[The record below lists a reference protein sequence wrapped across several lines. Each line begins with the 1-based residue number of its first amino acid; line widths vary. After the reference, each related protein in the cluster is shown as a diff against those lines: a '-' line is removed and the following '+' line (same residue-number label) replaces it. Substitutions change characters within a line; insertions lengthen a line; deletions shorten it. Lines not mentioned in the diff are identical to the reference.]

1 MRNDVA
7 PSFLRPPPER
17 GVPLLWWLLGLLAL
31 GLAGL
36 YVLRMHRA
44 PVPAAPA
51 ATVTA
56 PAPSAARTAPP
67 ATTPQRA
74 PARAPVARPSRGPET
89 VVTRCE
95 SGGRTTFT
103 DGDYAPGAHA
113 SELRVRRDLNL
124 ADGAPHLPRARLSR
138 APAVA
143 QAPQQRSASTL
154 DRDVECRDLAQRIQ
168 GLDAQARQPQSARM
182 QDWISARRH
191 EARSRQ
197 FALRC

>member
-1 MRNDVA
+1 MRNDAA

-44 PVPAAPA
+44 SVPAAPA

-67 ATTPQRA
+67 ATTPQQA

-103 DGDYAPGAHA
+103 DGDCAPGARA
-113 SELRVRRDLNL
+113 SELRVQRDLNL
-124 ADGAPHLPRARLSR
+124 ADGASHLPRARLTH
-138 APAVA
+138 APAA
-143 QAPQQRSASTL
+143 GQAPQQRGAGSAG
-154 DRDVECRDLAQRIQ
+154 REAECSALGQRIQ